1 MDGLTVL
8 VEAKKEYMGQLC
20 AIMIPHMIETFEN
33 LYRESYKIARGK
45 EPIKQFQRFL
55 RDVKEWSNS
64 IISQHVEKLV
74 GTCGWFNDLMA
85 AVFVSYVK
93 ILSSVRL
100 NAENKKI
107 NIKLPTNDVFV
118 HRCYENVA
126 GDLYKNPHIYHDEM
140 SEYERDAALTKRFVA
155 CIEATVQKLIPV
167 QEILKTYISRTQD
180 DLEFGRDAEDTEDP
194 DVSDDIE
201 PVVPEPDATEAP
213 EYGIPEG
220 GVPENMPGG
229 VPTDPLAPA
238 APAEPAVP
246 AVPGQPVTAPI
257 DPAAPVKHIS
267 MNSVPDDVLFP
278 DASD

>member
-20 AIMIPHMIETFEN
+20 SIMIPHMIETYEN

-55 RDVKEWSNS
+55 KDVKEWSNS
-64 IISQHVEKLV
+64 IISQHVDKLV

-126 GDLYKNPHIYHDEM
+126 QDLYKNPHIYHDEM
-140 SEYERDAALTKRFVA
+140 SEYERDSALTKRFVA

-167 QEILKTYISRTQD
+167 QEILKTYISRSHD
-180 DLEFGRDAEDTEDP
+180 DLEFGQDAEDTEDP
-194 DVSDDIE
+194 EVSDDIE
-201 PVVPEPDATEAP
+201 PVVPEPEATEAP

-246 AVPGQPVTAPI
+246 GQPVTAPV